1 MSSFLRGLKQ
11 MPWWLWL
18 LIGFVLLLP
27 LSSHLAETDP
37 ETGTTEASATDA
49 DRESPAGSISSAE
62 LVEFDDTVLELDPE
76 QTLVT
81 KIEQADG
88 SDLVVDVTVGNG
100 FILVDQ
106 TQQGEVAIAMRDR
119 LANICECSPY
129 LKFETEGGQRLVEI
143 GRGQPK
149 YK

>member
-1 MSSFLRGLKQ
+1 MDSFLRGLKQ
-11 MPWWLWL
+11 IPWWLWL
-18 LIGFVLLLP
+18 LIGFVLLAAYGNSLP
-27 LSSHLAETDP
+27 EESVNSKENPDQATP
-37 ETGTTEASATDA
+37 EPKPTLTA
-49 DRESPAGSISSAE
+49 AE
-62 LVEFDDTVLELDPE
+62 LREFDDVVLELDPG

-81 KIEQADG
+81 GVTQWEDSEI
-88 SDLVVDVTVGNG
+88 VDVTVGAG
-100 FILVDQ
+100 FIAVDQ